1 MALPALVLIHGGAHA
16 ADCWDLTVDE
26 IRRLEPELTVLAV
39 DLPGRRGRPGDLSA
53 VTITDCVE
61 SVITDVEDAGLDE
74 VVICGHSLGGVTVPG
89 VVAKLGPSRVREM
102 ILAAAFLPPQGMS
115 VLDSLGGP
123 LGWYARHAAAARQT
137 AVVMPRI
144 AARLA
149 FCNGMTPYQREFVL
163 SRICGESIHLVT
175 EKVDRSELP
184 DDVSWTWILTRRDRS
199 LSQRQQRR
207 SIAALR
213 GAGTVIPIDTC
224 HDLMV
229 SEPKRLAE
237 ILVERCRLHSR

>member
-1 MALPALVLIHGGAHA
+1 
-16 ADCWDLTVDE
+16 
-26 IRRLEPELTVLAV
+26 
-39 DLPGRRGRPGDLSA
+39 
-53 VTITDCVE
+53 
-61 SVITDVEDAGLDE
+61 
-74 VVICGHSLGGVTVPG
+74 
-89 VVAKLGPSRVREM
+89 M

-123 LGWYARHAAAARQT
+123 LGWYARYATAARRSV
-137 AVVMPRI
+137 VVMPRI

-163 SRICGESIHLVT
+163 TRICGESIHLVT
-175 EKVDRSELP
+175 EKVDRSELS

-207 SIAALR
+207 SIAGLR
-213 GAGTVIPIDTC
+213 AGGTVIPIDAC

-229 SEPKRLAE
+229 SEPERLAE
-237 ILVERCRLHSR
+237 ILVDRCLLYSQ

>member
-1 MALPALVLIHGGAHA
+1 MALPALVLVHGGAHA
-16 ADCWDLTVDE
+16 ADSWDLTVEE
-26 IRRLEPELTVLAV
+26 IRRLAPELTVLAV
-39 DLPGRRGRPGDLSA
+39 DPPGRQGKPGGLSA
-53 VTITDCVE
+53 VTIKDCVE
-61 SVITDVEDAGLDE
+61 SVIADVENAGLDE
-74 VVICGHSLGGVTVPG
+74 VVVCGHSLGGVTVPG

-115 VLDSLGGP
+115 VLDSLSGP

-137 AVVMPRI
+137 PVVMPRI

-149 FCNGMTPYQREFVL
+149 FCNGMTPYQRDFVL
-163 SRICGESIHLVT
+163 SRICGESMHLVT
-175 EKVDRSELP
+175 EKVDRTELA

-199 LSQRQQRR
+199 LSQQEQRR
-207 SIAALR
+207 SIGALP

-237 ILVERCRLHSR
+237 ILVDRCRLYSR

>member
-16 ADCWDLTVDE
+16 ADCWDFTVDE
-26 IRRLEPELTVLAV
+26 IRRLASELTVLAV
-39 DLPGRRGRPGDLSA
+39 DLPGRRGKPGDLSA
-53 VTITDCVE
+53 VTIADCVE
-61 SVITDVEDAGLDE
+61 SVITDVEDAGLEE
-74 VVICGHSLGGVTVPG
+74 VVVCGHSLGGVTVPG

-102 ILAAAFLPPQGMS
+102 ILAAAFLPPQGAS

-123 LGWYARHAAAARQT
+123 LGWYARRAAAARQK
-137 AVVMPRI
+137 AVVMPRT

-149 FCNGMTPYQREFVL
+149 FCNGMTPYQREFLL

-175 EKVDRSELP
+175 EKVDRSELSG
-184 DDVSWTWILTRRDRS
+184 DVSWTWILTRRDRS

-207 SIAALR
+207 SISALR
-213 GAGTVIPIDTC
+213 GGGTVIPIDTC

-229 SEPKRLAE
+229 SEPTRLAE
-237 ILVERCRLHSR
+237 ILIERCGLRS